1 MAEIL
6 ARTTRGRVMQLD
18 ERVVGDVTVLAPS
31 GRMTRDENF
40 GAVKRRVEALVDAGQ
55 RKLVLDLGAVSYM
68 DSTCLGEIVSG
79 FVTMRNQG
87 GTLHLANLTEQV
99 ARLMTIAQLTKVFP
113 LFGSEREAVLS
124 LAPGQR
130 AS

>member
-1 MAEIL
+1 
-6 ARTTRGRVMQLD
+6 MQLD

-79 FVTMRNQG
+79 FVTMRKQG
-87 GTLHLANLTEQV
+87 GTLHLANLTERV
-99 ARLMTIAQLTKVFP
+99 ARLMTIAQLTKVFR

-130 AS
+130 DS

>member
-1 MAEIL
+1 
-6 ARTTRGRVMQLD
+6 
-18 ERVVGDVTVLAPS
+18 
-31 GRMTRDENF
+31 
-40 GAVKRRVEALVDAGQ
+40 
-55 RKLVLDLGAVSYM
+55 M

-113 LFGSEREAVLS
+113 LFGSERGRS
-124 LAPGQR
+124 
-130 AS
+130 